1 MPTPRRSQGAYKIAF
16 LGLMLA
22 LALALS
28 FFESLLPA
36 LPFLPVGVKLGLSNI
51 VTMYCLFFLG
61 AKPALSVAVLKA
73 AFVLLMRGPI
83 GAALSL
89 SGGLLSVALM
99 LLSKRLPT
107 LSNGIISIV
116 GAIAHN
122 VGQLLLAS
130 AILKS
135 AYTLYYLPVMILS
148 GIFMGFITGILLRL
162 VMPYLQHAD
171 KATK

>member
-1 MPTPRRSQGAYKIAF
+1 MPSSKSGRKAFKIAL

-36 LPFLPVGVKLGLSNI
+36 LPFMPVGVKLGLSNI

-61 AKPALSVAVLKA
+61 GSSALSVAFLKA
-73 AFVLLMRGPI
+73 CFVFLMRGPV

-89 SGGLLSVALM
+89 AGGLLSIGAM
-99 LLSKRLPT
+99 LVVKKLPS
-107 LSNGIISIV
+107 LSNGFVSIV

-122 VGQLLLAS
+122 IGQLALAS
-130 AILKS
+130 VILKS
-135 AYTLYYLPVMILS
+135 AYTFYYLPVMIIS
-148 GIFMGFITGILLRL
+148 GAVMGSVTGILLRL
-162 VMPYLQHAD
+162 VMPYLQNAD
-171 KATK
+171 KAIK